1 MSGFLFYVVL
11 VFSVLFILVG
21 VGLYVVEKLHNSD
34 NISEIKIFGLNPSTF
49 YIISMLSLIV
59 LCCLYDNPVSVT
71 WKTQHKLDSVQNK
84 KIDSLESVN
93 AFLVKNQEDLKQLL
107 ELHHQLDEKI
117 ISTMGKRDVVIINN
131 NHHRKMKRH
140 CKRDS
145 IPCDKRKQCS
155 RKNVCSK

>member
-1 MSGFLFYVVL
+1 
-11 VFSVLFILVG
+11 
-21 VGLYVVEKLHNSD
+21 
-34 NISEIKIFGLNPSTF
+34 
-49 YIISMLSLIV
+49 MLSLV
-59 LCCLYDNPVSVT
+59 FLCCLYDNPVSAT
-71 WKTQHKLDSVQNK
+71 WKAQHKLDSIQNM

-145 IPCDKRKQCS
+145 IPCDKRNQCS
-155 RKNVCSK
+155 RKDVCSK